1 MGAHVALDIGGTFT
15 DLVYFND
22 NTGELRHAKSS
33 TTPEDFTLG
42 IENCLNKAK
51 VAVSDCETFVHGA
64 TIAINTLIEQ
74 SGART
79 LLVTTAGA
87 RDAYLIGRGN
97 RPEAYN
103 VLFKRTT
110 PLVRRGMIIEVNERM
125 TARGEAILPLSD
137 AETTA
142 VCEKIAGFEPE
153 AIAVCFLHSY
163 VDPSHEQAMGRAL
176 RRAFPNAYV
185 SLSHEILRQYRE
197 YERSSTTVVN
207 SYIGPRVSTY
217 LKRLEGRLE
226 DRKFPGTLLI
236 MQSNGGVT
244 SVATASR
251 APVGLMESGP
261 VGGINASAE
270 IGRRL
275 GYPQVIAFDMGGTT
289 AKASV
294 VRDGQPATA
303 EGYYVGGYAS
313 GHPVMLPVVDVVEV
327 GAGGGSIG
335 WIDSVGALKVGP
347 KSAGA
352 APGPVCYRTGGEEPT
367 ITDANLTL
375 GRLNG
380 ENFLGGD
387 MALDKA
393 ASRAALKEKLADKL
407 GLTVEEAALGMLKI
421 AVAHMTLAV
430 RGVSIERGYDPRDFT
445 MVASGGNGGLHAP
458 LIARELSIPRVIL
471 PVLPAHFS
479 AVGML
484 MTDIRHD
491 YVQTHARSLAEAD
504 FAAIRA
510 ICDAFIDE
518 GKKLLASEGV
528 APEHQEVRL
537 SMDIR
542 YVGQEFYLNTPVT
555 YHEVLNAERDAIR
568 KHFDALHLRHYGQNA
583 EHRPVEVV
591 NIRANAIGERAK
603 MEFKPGAT
611 GGHTS
616 GGAIAKPVYRDVYLS
631 DAKKPTRCAIYQR
644 DALAPGAKVQG
655 PAIIEESATTALLQ
669 EGDEATICPTGEII
683 ITIGGN

>member
-15 DLVYFND
+15 DLVFFND
-22 NTGELRHAKSS
+22 HTGELRHAKSS
-33 TTPEDFTLG
+33 TTPDDFTRG
-42 IENCLNKAK
+42 IENCLAKASIDLK
-51 VAVSDCETFVHGA
+51 SCETFVHGA

-74 SGART
+74 TGART
-79 LLVTTAGA
+79 VLVTTAGA

-103 VLFKRTT
+103 VFFKRTT
-110 PLVRRGMIIEVNERM
+110 PLVRRGLIVETQERM
-125 TARGEAILPLSD
+125 SALGEAILPLSE
-137 AETTA
+137 AEIA
-142 VCEKIAGFEPE
+142 SVCETVAGLKPD

-163 VDPSHEQAMGRAL
+163 VDPTHEQMMGRAL
-176 RRAFPNAYV
+176 RRAFPDAYI

-197 YERSSTTVVN
+197 YERNSTTVVN
-207 SYIGPRVSTY
+207 AYIGPRVSTY
-217 LKRLEGRLE
+217 LNKLETRLG

-244 SVATASR
+244 SVAAASR

-275 GYPQVIAFDMGGTT
+275 GFPQIIAFDMGGTT

-294 VRDGQPATA
+294 IRDGQPAIA

-313 GHPVMLPVVDVVEV
+313 GHPVMQPVVDVVEV

-352 APGPVCYRTGGEEPT
+352 SPGPVCYRTGGDEPT
-367 ITDANLTL
+367 ITDANLAL
-375 GRLNG
+375 GRING

-387 MALDKA
+387 MVLDRNA
-393 ASRAALKEKLADKL
+393 ARRALKTKLADKL
-407 GLTVEEAALGMLKI
+407 GLTVEGAALGMLKI

-430 RGVSIERGYDPRDFT
+430 RGVSIERGYDPRDFV

-491 YVQTHARSLAEAD
+491 YVRTFARAMTDAD
-504 FAAIRA
+504 FTTIQEICRA
-510 ICDAFIDE
+510 FEAE
-518 GKKLLASEGV
+518 GKALLTSEGV
-528 APEHQEVRL
+528 APAQQEVRL

-542 YVGQEFYLNTPVT
+542 YVGQEFYLNVPVT
-555 YHEVLNAERDAIR
+555 DEEIATQDRNAIR
-568 KHFDALHLRHYGQNA
+568 RHFDALHLRHYGQSA
-583 EHRPVEVV
+583 ENRPVEIV
-591 NIRANAIGERAK
+591 NIRANAVGTRAK
-603 MEFKPGAT
+603 MEFRRST
-611 GGHTS
+611 V
-616 GGAIAKPVYRDVYLS
+616 GGAEKPAGSRNVYLS
-631 DAKKPTRCAIYQR
+631 DARKATRCAIYQR
-644 DALAPGAKVQG
+644 ETLAPDRTIKG
-655 PAIIEESATTALLQ
+655 PAIIEESASTVLVQ
-669 EGDEATICPTGEII
+669 EGDEATICPTGEIL

>member
-22 NTGELRHAKSS
+22 QTGELRHAKSS

-42 IENCLNKAK
+42 IQNCLAK
-51 VAVSDCETFVHGA
+51 GHVDLGVCETFVHGA

-74 SGART
+74 TGAQT
-79 LLVTTAGA
+79 VLVTTAGA
-87 RDAYLIGRGN
+87 GDAYLIARGN

-103 VLFKRTT
+103 VFFKRAT
-110 PLVRRGMIIEVNERM
+110 PLVRRGMIIEVSERM
-125 TARGEAILPLSD
+125 SAQGEEILPLSESEI
-137 AETTA
+137 AAT
-142 VCEKIAGFEPE
+142 CKKIAGFKPQ

-163 VDPSHEQAMGRAL
+163 VDPRHEQVMGRAL
-176 RRAFPNAYV
+176 RRAFPDAYI

-197 YERSSTTVVN
+197 YERTSTTVVN

-217 LKRLEGRLE
+217 LRALEKRLS
-226 DRKFPGTLLI
+226 DQKFPGTLLI

-244 SVATASR
+244 SVASASR
-251 APVGLMESGP
+251 APVALMESGP

-270 IGRRL
+270 IGKRL
-275 GYPQVIAFDMGGTT
+275 GFPQVIAFDMGGTT

-294 VRDGQPATA
+294 VRDGQPAIA

-352 APGPVCYRTGGEEPT
+352 SPGPVCYRTGGEEPT
-367 ITDANLTL
+367 ITDANLVL
-375 GRLNG
+375 GRLDAD
-380 ENFLGGD
+380 NFLGGD
-387 MALDKA
+387 MKLDKE
-393 ASRAALKEKLADKL
+393 ASRIAIKTKLADKL

-430 RGVSIERGYDPRDFT
+430 RGVSIERGYDPRDFVL
-445 MVASGGNGGLHAP
+445 VASGGNGGLHAP

-471 PVLPAHFS
+471 PILPAHFS

-491 YVQTHARSLAEAD
+491 YVQTHARSMAEAD
-504 FAAIRA
+504 FNAIRQ
-510 ICDAFIDE
+510 ICDGFLKD
-518 GKKLLASEGV
+518 GKALLATEGIQP
-528 APEHQEVRL
+528 AQQHIQL
-537 SMDIR
+537 SIDIR
-542 YVGQEFYLNTPVT
+542 YVGQEFYLNVPVT
-555 YHEVLNAERDAIR
+555 YDAVVRADREGIR
-568 KHFDALHLRHYGQNA
+568 RRFDDLHQRHYGQHAAN
-583 EHRPVEVV
+583 RPVEIV
-591 NIRANAIGERAK
+591 NVRANAIGNRAK
-603 MEFKPGAT
+603 MEFRPPALAGAEKAPG
-611 GGHTS
+611 S
-616 GGAIAKPVYRDVYLS
+616 RDVHLS
-631 DAKKPTRCAIYQR
+631 DAKKPTRCAIYDR
-644 DALAPGAKVQG
+644 DSLAPGRSVKG
-655 PAIIEESATTALLQ
+655 PAIIEESASTVLLQ
-669 EGDEATICPTGEII
+669 EGDEATICPTGEIL

>member
-15 DLVYFND
+15 DLVYID
-22 NTGELRHAKSS
+22 DETGALRHAKSS
-33 TTPEDFTLG
+33 TTPEDFTRG
-42 IENCLNKAK
+42 ITNCLAKAS
-51 VAVSDCETFVHGA
+51 VDLRQCETFVHGA

-74 SGART
+74 TGAST
-79 LLVTTAGA
+79 VLVATAGA
-87 RDAYLIGRGN
+87 GDAYLIARGN

-103 VLFKRTT
+103 VFFKRAT
-110 PLVRRGMIIEVNERM
+110 PLVRRGMIIEANERM
-125 TARGEAILPLSD
+125 SAEGEVILPLGE
-137 AETTA
+137 AEIA
-142 VCEKIAGFEPE
+142 SVCKKVAALRPQ

-163 VDPSHEQAMGRAL
+163 VDPTHEQIMGRAL
-176 RRAFPNAYV
+176 RHAFPDAYI

-197 YERSSTTVVN
+197 YERTSTTVVN

-217 LKRLEGRLE
+217 LDALAKRLEE
-226 DRKFPGTLLI
+226 RKFPGTLLI

-244 SVATASR
+244 SVAAASR

-270 IGRRL
+270 IGNRL
-275 GYPQVIAFDMGGTT
+275 GCPQVIAFDMGGTT

-294 VRDGQPATA
+294 VRDGHPAIA

-352 APGPVCYRTGGEEPT
+352 SPGPVCYRTGGEEPT
-367 ITDANLTL
+367 ITDANLVL
-375 GRLNG
+375 GRLDG
-380 ENFLGGD
+380 DNFLGGE
-387 MALDKA
+387 MKLDKA
-393 ASRAALKEKLADKL
+393 AAREAIKTKLADKL

-430 RGVSIERGYDPRDFT
+430 RGVSIERGYDPRDFV

-471 PVLPAHFS
+471 PILPAHFS

-484 MTDIRHD
+484 MTDLRHD
-491 YVQTHARSLAEAD
+491 YVQTHARAMAEAD
-504 FAAIRA
+504 FVAIRR
-510 ICDAFIDE
+510 ICDTFIAE
-518 GKKLLASEGV
+518 GKALLTAEGIEP
-528 APEHQEVRL
+528 AQQEVRL

-542 YVGQEFYLNTPVT
+542 YVGQEFYLNVPVD
-555 YHEVLNAERDAIR
+555 YDEVVSENRDAIR
-568 KHFDALHLRHYGQNA
+568 RHFDALHQRHYGQRSD
-583 EHRPVEVV
+583 ERPVEIV
-591 NIRANAIGERAK
+591 NARASAIGKRAK
-603 MEFKPGAT
+603 MEFRPPQIAGADKPART
-611 GGHTS
+611 
-616 GGAIAKPVYRDVYLS
+616 RDVYLS
-631 DAKKPTRCAIYQR
+631 DAKKPTRCAIYDR
-644 DALAPGAKVQG
+644 DSLAPGRHVVG
-655 PAIIEESATTALLQ
+655 PAIIEESASTVLLQ
-669 EGDEATICPTGEII
+669 EGDEAVICPTGEILI
-683 ITIGGN
+683 SIGGN

>member
-15 DLVYFND
+15 DLVYFD
-22 NTGELRHAKSS
+22 DGTGELRHAKSS
-33 TTPEDFTLG
+33 TTPDDFTRG
-42 IENCLNKAK
+42 IQNCLAK
-51 VAVSDCETFVHGA
+51 GKVDLGGCETFVHGA

-74 SGART
+74 TGART
-79 LLVTTAGA
+79 VLVATAGA
-87 RDAYLIGRGN
+87 GDAYLIARGN

-103 VLFKRTT
+103 VFFKRAT
-110 PLVRRGMIIEVNERM
+110 PLVRRGMIVEVNERM
-125 TARGEAILPLSD
+125 SAGGEEILPLSE
-137 AETTA
+137 AEIAAT
-142 VCEKIAGFEPE
+142 CEKIAGFKPE

-163 VDPSHEQAMGRAL
+163 VDPTHEQMMGRAL
-176 RRAFPNAYV
+176 RRAFPSAYI

-217 LKRLEGRLE
+217 LQALEKRLGEQ
-226 DRKFPGTLLI
+226 KFPGTLLI

-244 SVATASR
+244 SVAAASR
-251 APVGLMESGP
+251 APVALMESGP

-275 GYPQVIAFDMGGTT
+275 GFPQVIAFDMGGTT

-294 VRDGQPATA
+294 VRDGQPAIA

-335 WIDSVGALKVGP
+335 WIDSVGAMKVGP

-367 ITDANLTL
+367 ITDANLVL
-375 GRLNG
+375 GRLDA

-387 MALDKA
+387 MKLDKDA
-393 ASRAALKEKLADKL
+393 ARAAIKTKLADKL

-430 RGVSIERGYDPRDFT
+430 RGVSIERGYDPRDFVL
-445 MVASGGNGGLHAP
+445 VASGGNGGLHAP

-471 PVLPAHFS
+471 PILPAHFS

-491 YVQTHARSLAEAD
+491 YVQTHARSMAEAD
-504 FAAIRA
+504 FTALRH
-510 ICDAFIDE
+510 ICDTFIKE
-518 GKKLLASEGV
+518 GKALLSSEGV
-528 APEHQEVRL
+528 EPAQQTIQL
-537 SMDIR
+537 SLDIR
-542 YVGQEFYLNTPVT
+542 YVGQEFYLNVPVT
-555 YHEVLNAERDAIR
+555 YDEIGRENRDGIR
-568 KHFDALHLRHYGQNA
+568 RHFDALHLRHYGQSA
-583 EHRPVEVV
+583 ENRPVEIV
-591 NIRANAIGERAK
+591 NIRANAIGARAK
-603 MEFKPGAT
+603 MEFRPPSVGGKEKPP
-611 GGHTS
+611 H
-616 GGAIAKPVYRDVYLS
+616 KRNVYLS
-631 DAKKPTRCAIYQR
+631 DARRPTSCTVYDRNS
-644 DALAPGAKVQG
+644 LAAGTKIKG
-655 PAIIEESATTALLQ
+655 PAIIEESATTVLLQ
-669 EGDEATICPTGEII
+669 EGDEAVICPTGEILI
-683 ITIGGN
+683 SIGGN

>member
-15 DLVYFND
+15 DLVYFD
-22 NTGELRHAKSS
+22 DSTGELRHSKSS

-42 IENCLNKAK
+42 IENCLSKAH
-51 VAVSDCETFVHGA
+51 VELGACETFVHGA
-64 TIAINTLIEQ
+64 TIAINTLIEL

-79 LLVTTAGA
+79 VLVTTSGA
-87 RDAYLIGRGN
+87 RDSYLIGRGN

-110 PLVRRGMIIEVNERM
+110 PLVRRGMIIEANERM
-125 TARGEAILPLSD
+125 SARGEVLLPLSE
-137 AETTA
+137 AETAA
-142 VCEKIAGFEPE
+142 VCATIAGYKPE

-163 VDPSHEQAMGRAL
+163 VDPSHEQIMGKAL
-176 RRAFPNAYV
+176 RRAFPDAYV

-217 LKRLEGRLE
+217 LKRLEQRLAT
-226 DRKFPGTLLI
+226 RKFPGTLLI

-244 SVATASR
+244 SVSSASR

-275 GYPQVIAFDMGGTT
+275 GFPQVIAFDMGGTT

-335 WIDSVGALKVGP
+335 WIDSVGAMKVGP

-352 APGPVCYRTGGEEPT
+352 APGPVCYRAGGKEPT
-367 ITDANLTL
+367 ITDANLAL

-387 MALDKA
+387 MPLDKPA
-393 ASRAALKEKLADKL
+393 ARAALKDKLADKL
-407 GLTVEEAALGMLKI
+407 GLSIEEAALGMLKI

-430 RGVSIERGYDPRDFT
+430 RGVSIERGYDPRDFV

-491 YVQTHARSLAEAD
+491 YVQTHARSMAEAD
-504 FAAIRA
+504 FAAIRQ
-510 ICDAFIDE
+510 ICDAFLKE
-518 GKKLLASEGV
+518 GKALLASEGV

-537 SMDIR
+537 SIDIR
-542 YVGQEFYLNTPVT
+542 YVGQEFYLNTPVS
-555 YHEVLNAERDAIR
+555 YDELVREDRDGIR
-568 KHFDALHLRHYGQNA
+568 RHFDALHQRHYGQSA
-583 EHRPVEVV
+583 EHRPVEIV
-591 NIRANAIGERAK
+591 NVRANAIGERAK
-603 MEFKPGAT
+603 MEFRPGAV
-611 GGHTS
+611 
-616 GGAIAKPVYRDVYLS
+616 GGAAAKPLHRDIYLS
-631 DAKKPTRCAIYQR
+631 DTKQPTRCAIYQR
-644 DALAPGAKVQG
+644 DALAPGAVVKG

-669 EGDEATICPTGEII
+669 EGDEATICPTGEIL
-683 ITIGGN
+683 ITIGSN

>member
-15 DLVYFND
+15 DLVYFD
-22 NTGELRHAKSS
+22 DVTGELKHSKSS
-33 TTPEDFTLG
+33 TTPEDLTQG
-42 IENCLNKAK
+42 IQNCLTKAAINLG
-51 VAVSDCETFVHGA
+51 VCETFVHGA

-74 SGART
+74 TGART
-79 LLVTTAGA
+79 VLITTAGA
-87 RDAYLIGRGN
+87 RDAYLIARGN

-103 VLFKRTT
+103 VFFKRAT
-110 PLVRRGMIIEVNERM
+110 PLVRRGMIIEANERM
-125 TARGEAILPLSD
+125 GAEGDEILPLSD
-137 AETTA
+137 AEISN
-142 VCEKIAGFEPE
+142 VCKQVAGFKPE

-163 VDPSHEQAMGRAL
+163 VDPTHEQIMGKAL
-176 RRAFPNAYV
+176 RQAFPNAYV

-197 YERSSTTVVN
+197 YERTSTTVVN

-217 LKRLEGRLE
+217 LNRLNKRLEE
-226 DRKFPGTLLI
+226 QKFPGTLLI

-244 SVATASR
+244 SVANASR

-275 GYPQVIAFDMGGTT
+275 GFPQVIAFDMGGTT

-294 VRDGQPATA
+294 VRDGNPAVA

-313 GHPVMLPVVDVVEV
+313 GHPVMLPVIDVVEV

-335 WIDSVGALKVGP
+335 WIDSVGAMKVGP

-352 APGPVCYRTGGEEPT
+352 SPGPVCYRAGGEEPT
-367 ITDANLTL
+367 ITDANVTL
-375 GRLNG
+375 GRINA

-387 MALDKA
+387 MSLDKA
-393 ASRAALKEKLADKL
+393 ASREAIKTKLADKL

-430 RGVSIERGYDPRDFT
+430 RGVSIERGYDPRDFV

-458 LIARELSIPRVIL
+458 LIARELSIPRVIM

-491 YVQTHARSLAEAD
+491 YVQTNARSLAEAD
-504 FAAIRA
+504 FNTIRQIA
-510 ICDAFIDE
+510 GNFTKE
-518 GKKLLASEGV
+518 GKALLTSEGV
-528 APEHQEVRL
+528 AEKDQEIGL
-537 SMDIR
+537 TLDIR
-542 YVGQEFYLNTPVT
+542 YVGQEFYLATPVT
-555 YHEVLNAERDAIR
+555 EADLAREDRDGIR
-568 KHFDALHLRHYGQNA
+568 ARFDELHQRHYGQSA
-583 EHRPVEVV
+583 PERPVEIV
-591 NIRANAIGERAK
+591 NVRAGAIGRRAK
-603 MEFKPGAT
+603 MEFRPPNVGA
-611 GGHTS
+611 G
-616 GGAIAKPVYRDVYLS
+616 AKPPRSRDVYLT
-631 DAKKPTRCAIYQR
+631 DAKKPTRCAIYDR
-644 DALAPGAKVQG
+644 DSLAPGTTIKG
-655 PAIIEESATTALLQ
+655 PAIIEESASTSLLL
-669 EGDEATICPTGEII
+669 EGDEATICPTGEILI
-683 ITIGGN
+683 SIGGN

>member
-15 DLVYFND
+15 DLVYFD
-22 NTGELRHAKSS
+22 DKTGELRHAKSS

-42 IENCLNKAK
+42 IQNCIAK
-51 VAVSDCETFVHGA
+51 SGINLCECETFVHGA

-74 SGART
+74 TGART
-79 LLVTTAGA
+79 VLVTTAGA

-103 VLFKRTT
+103 VFFRRAT
-110 PLVRRGMIIEVNERM
+110 PLVRRGMIVETNERM
-125 TARGEAILPLSD
+125 SSAGEQILPLSE
-137 AETTA
+137 AEIAA
-142 VCEKIAGFEPE
+142 VCKQVAGFKPE

-163 VDPSHEQAMGRAL
+163 VDPTHEQLMGRAL
-176 RRAFPNAYV
+176 RRAFPDAYI

-197 YERSSTTVVN
+197 YERTSTTVVN

-217 LKRLEGRLE
+217 LHALEKRLDDQR
-226 DRKFPGTLLI
+226 FPGTLLI

-244 SVATASR
+244 SVGAASR
-251 APVGLMESGP
+251 APVALMESGP

-275 GYPQVIAFDMGGTT
+275 GFPQVIAFDMGGTT

-294 VRDGQPATA
+294 VRDGQPAIA

-352 APGPVCYRTGGEEPT
+352 SPGPVCYRTGGTEPT
-367 ITDANLTL
+367 ITDANLVL
-375 GRLNG
+375 GRLDG
-380 ENFLGGD
+380 DNFLGGD
-387 MALDKA
+387 MKLDKA
-393 ASRAALKEKLADKL
+393 ASRAALQSKLADKL
-407 GLTVEEAALGMLKI
+407 GLTVEEAALGMLRI

-430 RGVSIERGYDPRDFT
+430 RGVSIERGYDPRDFV

-471 PVLPAHFS
+471 PILPAHFS

-491 YVQTHARSLAEAD
+491 YVQTHARSMADAD
-504 FAAIRA
+504 FAAIRQ
-510 ICDAFIDE
+510 ICDAFTKE
-518 GKKLLASEGV
+518 GKALLASEGIQP
-528 APEHQEVRL
+528 AQQQIQL
-537 SMDIR
+537 SFDIR
-542 YVGQEFYLNTPVT
+542 YVGQEFYLNVPVT
-555 YHEVLNAERDAIR
+555 QDELVREDRDFIR
-568 KHFDALHLRHYGQNA
+568 RHFDELHQRHYGQHAAN
-583 EHRPVEVV
+583 RPVEIV
-591 NIRANAIGERAK
+591 NVRANAIGSRAK
-603 MEFKPGAT
+603 MEFRPPAARTKEAP
-611 GGHTS
+611 
-616 GGAIAKPVYRDVYLS
+616 PRQREVYLS
-631 DAKKPTRCAIYQR
+631 EARKPTLCAIHDR
-644 DALAPGAKVQG
+644 ASLAPGQRIKG
-655 PAIIEESATTALLQ
+655 PAIIEESASTTLLQ
-669 EGDEATICPTGEII
+669 ETDEAVICPTGEILI
-683 ITIGGN
+683 SIGGN

>member
-1 MGAHVALDIGGTFT
+1 L
-15 DLVYFND
+15 
-22 NTGELRHAKSS
+22 
-33 TTPEDFTLG
+33 
-42 IENCLNKAK
+42 
-51 VAVSDCETFVHGA
+51 SDCEIFVHGA

-74 SGART
+74 TGART
-79 LLVTTAGA
+79 VLVTTAGT

-110 PLVRRGMIIEVNERM
+110 PLVRRSMIVEANERM
-125 TARGEAILPLSD
+125 TAQGEPMLPLTE
-137 AETTA
+137 AEA
-142 VCEKIAGFEPE
+142 AVVCEKIGFHQPE

-163 VDPSHEQAMGRAL
+163 VDPTHEQIMGRAL
-176 RRAFPNAYV
+176 RRAFPNAYI

-226 DRKFPGTLLI
+226 DRKFPGTVLI

-275 GYPQVIAFDMGGTT
+275 GFPQVIAFDMGGTT
-289 AKASV
+289 AKASMI
-294 VRDGQPATA
+294 RDGQPATA

-352 APGPVCYRTGGEEPT
+352 SPGPVCYRAGGTEPT
-367 ITDANLTL
+367 ITDCNLAL

-387 MALDKA
+387 MSLDRT

-407 GLTVEEAALGMLKI
+407 GLTVEEAALGMVKI

-430 RGVSIERGYDPRDFT
+430 RGVSIERGYDPRDFV

-491 YVQTHARSLAEAD
+491 YVQTHARPLADTD
-504 FAAIRA
+504 FEAIRQ
-510 ICDAFIDE
+510 ICDSFIDE

-528 APEHQEVRL
+528 AQAQQEVRL

-542 YVGQEFYLNTPVT
+542 YVGQEFYLATPVT
-555 YHEVLNAERDAIR
+555 YHEVLISDRQGIR
-568 KHFDALHLRHYGQNA
+568 KHFDALHLRHYGQHS
-583 EHRPVEVV
+583 EKRPVEVV
-591 NIRANAIGERAK
+591 NIRASAIGQRAK
-603 MEFKPGAT
+603 MEFKPGST
-611 GGHTS
+611 GGHA
-616 GGAIAKPVYRDVYLS
+616 GGGGDRKPTHRDVYLN
-631 DAKKPTRCAIYQR
+631 DAKIPTRCAIYQR
-644 DALAPGAKVQG
+644 HALAPGAIVQG
-655 PAIIEESATTALLQ
+655 PAIIEESATTSLLL
-669 EGDEATICPTGEII
+669 EGDEATIVSTGEII
-683 ITIGGN
+683 IAIGGI

>member
-1 MGAHVALDIGGTFT
+1 MDIGGTFT
-15 DLVYFND
+15 DLIFFND
-22 NTGELRHAKSS
+22 HTGELRHAKSS
-33 TTPEDFTLG
+33 TTPDDFTRG
-42 IENCLNKAK
+42 IENCLAKA
-51 VAVSDCETFVHGA
+51 SIDLTSCETFVHGA

-74 SGART
+74 TGART
-79 LLVTTAGA
+79 VLVTTAGA

-103 VLFKRTT
+103 VFFKRTT
-110 PLVRRGMIIEVNERM
+110 PLVRRGLIVETQERM
-125 TARGEAILPLSD
+125 SAQGETILPLSE
-137 AETTA
+137 AEIA
-142 VCEKIAGFEPE
+142 SICEKVAGLKPD

-163 VDPSHEQAMGRAL
+163 VDPTHEQMMGRAL
-176 RRAFPNAYV
+176 RRAFPDTYI

-207 SYIGPRVSTY
+207 AYIGPRVSTY
-217 LKRLEGRLE
+217 LNKLETRLGEQR
-226 DRKFPGTLLI
+226 FPGTLLI

-244 SVATASR
+244 SVAAASR

-275 GYPQVIAFDMGGTT
+275 GFPQVIAFDMGGTT

-294 VRDGQPATA
+294 IRDGQPAIA

-313 GHPVMLPVVDVVEV
+313 GHPVMQPVVDVVEV

-352 APGPVCYRTGGEEPT
+352 SPGPVCYRTGGEEPT
-367 ITDANLTL
+367 ITDANLAL
-375 GRLNG
+375 GRING

-387 MALDKA
+387 MVLDRDA
-393 ASRAALKEKLADKL
+393 AWRALKTKLADKL
-407 GLTVEEAALGMLKI
+407 GLTIEEAALGMLKI

-430 RGVSIERGYDPRDFT
+430 RGVSIERGYDPRDFV

-491 YVQTHARSLAEAD
+491 YVRTFARAMADAD
-504 FAAIRA
+504 FTAIQE
-510 ICDAFIDE
+510 ICCVFEAE
-518 GKKLLASEGV
+518 GKTLLASEGV
-528 APEHQEVRL
+528 APAQQDIRL

-542 YVGQEFYLNTPVT
+542 YVGQEFYLNVPVSDDELT
-555 YHEVLNAERDAIR
+555 RQDRHAIR
-568 KHFDALHLRHYGQNA
+568 RHFDALHLRHYGQSA
-583 EHRPVEVV
+583 ENRPVEIV
-591 NIRANAIGERAK
+591 NIRANAVGTRVK
-603 MEFKPGAT
+603 MEFRQPTVGGVEKPAG
-611 GGHTS
+611 S
-616 GGAIAKPVYRDVYLS
+616 RDVYLS
-631 DAKKPTRCAIYQR
+631 DARQATRCAIYQR
-644 DALAPGAKVQG
+644 EALAPGRTIKG
-655 PAIIEESATTALLQ
+655 PAIIEENASTVLVQ
-669 EGDEATICPTGEII
+669 EADEATICPTGEIL

>member
-15 DLVYFND
+15 DLVYFTD
-22 NTGELRHAKSS
+22 QTGELRHAKSS

-42 IENCLNKAK
+42 IQNCLAK
-51 VAVSDCETFVHGA
+51 GKVDLGGCETFVHGA

-74 SGART
+74 TGART
-79 LLVTTAGA
+79 VLVTTAGA
-87 RDAYLIGRGN
+87 GDAYLIARGN

-103 VLFKRTT
+103 VFFKRAT
-110 PLVRRGMIIEVNERM
+110 PLVRRGMIVEVNERLN
-125 TARGEAILPLSD
+125 AQGEEILPLSESEI
-137 AETTA
+137 AA
-142 VCEKIAGFEPE
+142 ACQKIAGFKPE

-163 VDPSHEQAMGRAL
+163 VDPTHEQVMGRAL

-197 YERSSTTVVN
+197 YERTSTTVVN

-217 LKRLEGRLE
+217 LRALEKRLA
-226 DRKFPGTLLI
+226 DQKFPGTLLI

-244 SVATASR
+244 SVASASR
-251 APVGLMESGP
+251 APVALMESGP

-270 IGRRL
+270 IGKRL
-275 GYPQVIAFDMGGTT
+275 GFPQVIAFDMGGTT

-294 VRDGQPATA
+294 VRDGQPAIA

-352 APGPVCYRTGGEEPT
+352 SPGPVCYRTGGEEPT
-367 ITDANLTL
+367 ITDANLAL
-375 GRLNG
+375 GRLDG
-380 ENFLGGD
+380 DNFLGGD
-387 MALDKA
+387 MKLDKE
-393 ASRAALKEKLADKL
+393 ASRTAIKSKLADKL

-430 RGVSIERGYDPRDFT
+430 RGVSIERGYDPRDFVL
-445 MVASGGNGGLHAP
+445 VASGGNGGLHAP

-471 PVLPAHFS
+471 PILPAHFS

-491 YVQTHARSLAEAD
+491 YVQTHARSIAEAD
-504 FAAIRA
+504 FAAIRH
-510 ICDAFIDE
+510 ICDGFLKDGKALLTTE
-518 GKKLLASEGV
+518 GIQPAQQ
-528 APEHQEVRL
+528 HIQL
-537 SMDIR
+537 SLDIR
-542 YVGQEFYLNTPVT
+542 YVGQEFYLNVPVT
-555 YHEVLNAERDAIR
+555 YDEIQRVDRDGIR
-568 KHFDALHLRHYGQNA
+568 RRFDDLHQRHYGQHAAN
-583 EHRPVEVV
+583 RPVEIV
-591 NIRANAIGERAK
+591 NVRANAIGNRAK
-603 MEFKPGAT
+603 MEFRPPAPGGTEKAPK
-611 GGHTS
+611 S
-616 GGAIAKPVYRDVYLS
+616 RDVYLS
-631 DAKKPTRCAIYQR
+631 DAKKPTRCAIYDR
-644 DALAPGAKVQG
+644 DSLAPGRSVKG
-655 PAIIEESATTALLQ
+655 PAIIEESASTVLLQ
-669 EGDEATICPTGEII
+669 EGDEATICPTGEIL

>member
-15 DLVYFND
+15 DLVYFD
-22 NTGELRHAKSS
+22 DRTGELRHSKSS

-51 VAVSDCETFVHGA
+51 VAISDCEIFVHGA

-74 SGART
+74 TGART
-79 LLVTTAGA
+79 VLVTTQGA

-110 PLVRRGMIIEVNERM
+110 PLVRRGMILEANERM
-125 TARGEAILPLSD
+125 TAQGEAILPLTD
-137 AETTA
+137 AETAA
-142 VCEKIAGFEPE
+142 VCEKVAGYEPE

-163 VDPSHEQAMGRAL
+163 VDPSHEQIMGRAL
-176 RRAFPNAYV
+176 RKAFPNAYI

-226 DRKFPGTLLI
+226 ERKFPGTVLI

-244 SVATASR
+244 SVASASR

-275 GYPQVIAFDMGGTT
+275 GFPQVIAFDMGGTT

-294 VRDGQPATA
+294 IRDGQPATA

-335 WIDSVGALKVGP
+335 WIDSVGAMKVGP

-352 APGPVCYRTGGEEPT
+352 SPGPVCYRAGGTEPT
-367 ITDANLTL
+367 ITDCNLAL

-380 ENFLGGD
+380 ANFLGGD
-387 MALDKA
+387 MSLDRD

-407 GLTVEEAALGMLKI
+407 GLTIEEAALGMLKI
-421 AVAHMTLAV
+421 TIAHMTLAV
-430 RGVSIERGYDPRDFT
+430 RGVSIERGYDPRDFV

-458 LIARELSIPRVIL
+458 LIARELSIPKVIL
-471 PVLPAHFS
+471 PVLPGHFS

-491 YVQTHARSLAEAD
+491 YVQTHARSLADVD
-504 FAAIRA
+504 FAAVQH
-510 ICDAFIDE
+510 ICDGFVDE

-528 APEHQEVRL
+528 APEQQQIQL
-537 SMDIR
+537 SLDIR
-542 YVGQEFYLNTPVT
+542 YVGQEFYLATPVT
-555 YHEVLNAERDAIR
+555 YQEMVDADRDGIR
-568 KHFDALHLRHYGQNA
+568 RHFDALHLRHYGQNA
-583 EHRPVEVV
+583 ERRPVEIV
-591 NIRANAIGERAK
+591 NIRASAVGERAK
-603 MEFKPGAT
+603 MEFKPGA
-611 GGHTS
+611 GGHGTS
-616 GGAIAKPVYRDVYLS
+616 SDAKPTQRDVYLT
-631 DAKKPTRCAIYQR
+631 DAAKPTRCMVYQR
-644 DALAPGAKVQG
+644 DALKPGDVLTG
-655 PAIIEESATTALLQ
+655 PAIIEEVATTGLLLDS
-669 EGDEATICPTGEII
+669 DEATVMPTGEII
-683 ITIGGN
+683 ITIGGV